1 MILITNMPNNGI
13 SIRKHFVMKPIRQIP
28 YHFQKLCVVK
38 PIRYESRAELFV
50 SDGNAW
56 PIHNEK
62 HNGMKPSRYD
72 ENMVLKA
79 KRRLELVFLP
89 HSRY

>member
-38 PIRYESRAELFV
+38 PIRYENRVELFV
-50 SDGNAW
+50 LDGDKKH
-56 PIHNEK
+56 IRNEK
-62 HNGMKPSRYD
+62 GC
-72 ENMVLKA
+72 ET
-79 KRRLELVFLP
+79 
-89 HSRY
+89 